1 MLLENK
7 KAVIYGAGGSIGGE
21 VSRTFA
27 REGAEVFLAGR
38 TLASLDSVAK
48 HISAAGGVAET
59 AQVDALDEQ
68 AVERHA
74 DEVAQKAGRIDIS
87 FNLISVP
94 HIQGMPLVDMSVD
107 DFALPVANYAK
118 TQFLTA
124 RAAARRMVDTGSG
137 VILMMT
143 TTPDRRAIPLVGPFG
158 VVLAAIEALSH
169 TLAAEL
175 GPRGVRVVCLRSTGS
190 PEARGVQDAFAHHAE
205 AAGGKPEDFQASMED
220 STMLRRLTTLAEVAQ
235 MAAFVASD
243 QASATTG
250 TAINLTCG
258 LVVD

>member
-1 MLLENK
+1 MLLEK
-7 KAVIYGAGGSIGGE
+7 KNAIIYGAGGAIGS
-21 VSRTFA
+21 VVARTFA
-27 REGAEVFLAGR
+27 REGANVYLAGR
-38 TLASLDSVAK
+38 TLESLDSVAK
-48 HISAAGGVAET
+48 DISAAGGIAET

-74 DEVAQKAGRIDIS
+74 RDVAEKAGRIDLS

-94 HIQGMPLVDMSVD
+94 HLQGTPLVDLSVD

-124 RAAARRMVDTGSG
+124 RAAARRMVESGSG

-158 VVLAAIEALSH
+158 VVLAAIEAFAH

-190 PEARGVQDAFAHHAE
+190 PEAPGVQEAFAHHAE
-205 AAGGKPEDFQASMED
+205 AAGKEPEEFQAAMVE
-220 STMLRRLTTLAEVAQ
+220 STMLRRLTTLAEVAE
-235 MAAFVASD
+235 MAAFMASD
-243 QASATTG
+243 RASATTG
-250 TAINLTCG
+250 TAVNLTCG
-258 LVVD
+258 SVLD